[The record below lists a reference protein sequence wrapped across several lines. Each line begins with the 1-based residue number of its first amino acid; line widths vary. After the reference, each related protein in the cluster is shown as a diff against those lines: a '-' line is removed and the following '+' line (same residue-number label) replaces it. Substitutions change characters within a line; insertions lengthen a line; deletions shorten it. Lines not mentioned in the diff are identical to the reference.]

1 MNQERTLKFHSY
13 SGIDGIGSTER
24 TLKAK
29 VFDGSFYDKSALE
42 LSFYIQFKLREK
54 NGRLY
59 FRSAQYYKI
68 SPIGNV

>member
-1 MNQERTLKFHSY
+1 M
-13 SGIDGIGSTER
+13 ER

-29 VFDGSFYDKSALE
+29 VFDGSFYDTSALE
-42 LSFYIQFKLREK
+42 LSVYIQFKLREK

-59 FRSAQYYKI
+59 FRNAQYYKI